1 MTWSFE
7 NDTSAITAEHLLF
20 LDGSHS
26 ILRKNGFSFG
36 EKTYF
41 ISTNLNRLLGRR

>member
-1 MTWSFE
+1 MTWPFE

-26 ILRKNGFSFG
+26 ILRKTVFPS
-36 EKTYF
+36 ERKHILY
-41 ISTNLNRLLGRR
+41 RLI